1 MDTPV
6 PTRRGRRSPFGSL
19 LLGTPEQGRRVLR
32 VRVQV
37 LLTVLLVS
45 TNVIGAVIVVGVS
58 VLVVPGPAPN
68 DDLLLAAAIAIPVY
82 VGVAVLVGALW
93 GTAWALRAL
102 RWASE
107 GREPSE
113 QDRRR
118 ALRVPLRLTAIQ
130 GVLWATA
137 AGLFTVL
144 TVILQPDLWIAVALT
159 ASISGVVVCA
169 IAYLFSEFALR
180 PIAAR
185 ALSGHGP
192 PLDRGSGVRRRM
204 MLFWA
209 LGTAVPTAGLMV
221 VALLSFG
228 REDISLARLR
238 VIVLVLAGVVLVF
251 GAMITLLNARA
262 VVAPILAVRDA
273 LALVERGDLDVEV
286 VVYDGTELG
295 RLQAGFNEM
304 VTGMKERER
313 IRDLFGRHVGQEVAE
328 AAVRRE
334 VELGGE
340 VRTVS
345 VLFIDLVG
353 STSFADT
360 HRPAE
365 VVEVLNRFLAVVVDE
380 IDRGRG
386 LVNKFLGDGVLA
398 VFGAPVDHDDHAGA
412 ALAAARRMAARL
424 LDEVPEIR
432 AGVGVATG
440 EVVAG
445 NVGDAKRFEYTVIGD
460 AVNTAARLTELA
472 KEVEGCILVAC
483 TSVEAADGDEPTH
496 WVDYERV
503 TLRGRGEPTPT
514 AVLAP
519 QARATRSA

>member
-1 MDTPV
+1 MRGAV
-6 PTRRGRRSPFGSL
+6 RQRGRSNAFGSL
-19 LLGTPEQGRRVLR
+19 LLGSPDQGRRVLR
-32 VRVQV
+32 LRVQV
-37 LLTVLLVS
+37 MLTVLLVS
-45 TNVIGAVIVVGVS
+45 TNVIGAVVVVGLS
-58 VLVVPGPAPN
+58 VLVVPGPPPN
-68 DDLLLAAAIAIPVY
+68 GSLLLAAAIAIPVY
-82 VGVAVLVGALW
+82 VGVAVLVGAVW
-93 GTAWALRAL
+93 GTAWALKAL

-107 GREPSE
+107 GREPDE
-113 QDRRR
+113 RDRRR

-130 GVLWATA
+130 GALWATA
-137 AGLFTVL
+137 AVLFTTL

-159 ASISGVVVCA
+159 NGISGVVVCS

-209 LGTAVPTAGLMV
+209 LGTGVPTAGLV
-221 VALLSFG
+221 TVALLSFT
-228 REDISLARLR
+228 RDDISLERLR
-238 VIVLVLAGVVLVF
+238 VIILVIAGVVLVF
-251 GAMITLLNARA
+251 GALITLLNARA
-262 VVAPILAVRDA
+262 VVSPILAVRDA

-313 IRDLFGRHVGQEVAE
+313 IRDLFGRHVGQDVAE

-345 VLFIDLVG
+345 VLFIDIVG
-353 STSFADT
+353 STGFAVENEPT
-360 HRPAE
+360 A
-365 VVEVLNRFLAVVVDE
+365 VVDVLNRFFQVVVEE
-380 IDRGRG
+380 IDRGHG
-386 LVNKFLGDGVLA
+386 LVNKFMGDAVLA
-398 VFGAPVDHDDHAGA
+398 VFGAPVDHEDHAGA
-412 ALAAARRMAARL
+412 ALAAARRMASRL
-424 LDEVPEIR
+424 LDDVPEIR

-440 EVVAG
+440 EAVAG
-445 NVGDAKRFEYTVIGD
+445 NVGGAKRFEYTVIGD

-472 KEVEGCILVAC
+472 KEVPGCILTTRTTVA
-483 TSVEAADGDEPTH
+483 AADGDEARH
-496 WVDYERV
+496 WQDHEEL
-503 TLRGRGEPTPT
+503 TLRGRDT
-514 AVLAP
+514 ATATCVLAP
-519 QARATRSA
+519 QARDTRSA

>member
-1 MDTPV
+1 M
-6 PTRRGRRSPFGSL
+6 RGAVRQSGRSNAFGSW
-19 LLGTPEQGRRVLR
+19 LLGSPDQGRRVLR
-32 VRVQV
+32 LRVQV
-37 LLTVLLVS
+37 MLTVLLVS
-45 TNVIGAVIVVGVS
+45 TNVIGALVVVGLS
-58 VLVVPGPAPN
+58 VLVVPGPPPN
-68 DDLLLAAAIAIPVY
+68 ASLLLAAAIAIPVY
-82 VGVAVLVGALW
+82 VGVAVLVGAVW

-107 GREPSE
+107 GREPDE
-113 QDRRR
+113 RDRRR

-130 GVLWATA
+130 GALWATA
-137 AGLFTVL
+137 AALFTGL
-144 TVILQPDLWIAVALT
+144 TIVLQPDLWIAVALT
-159 ASISGVVVCA
+159 TGISGVVVCS

-209 LGTAVPTAGLMV
+209 LGTGVPTAGLV
-221 VALLSFG
+221 TVALLSFT
-228 REDISLARLR
+228 RDDISLERLR
-238 VIVLVLAGVVLVF
+238 VIIVVIAGVVLVF
-251 GAMITLLNARA
+251 GALITLLNARA
-262 VVAPILAVRDA
+262 VVSPILAVRDA

-313 IRDLFGRHVGQEVAE
+313 IRDLFGRHVGREVAD

-345 VLFIDLVG
+345 VLFIDIVG
-353 STSFADT
+353 STGFAVENEPT
-360 HRPAE
+360 A
-365 VVEVLNRFLAVVVDE
+365 VVDVLNRFFQVVVEE
-380 IDRGRG
+380 IDRGHG
-386 LVNKFLGDGVLA
+386 LVNKFMGDAVLA
-398 VFGAPVDHDDHAGA
+398 VFGAPVDHEDHAGA

-424 LDEVPEIR
+424 LEDVPEIR

-445 NVGDAKRFEYTVIGD
+445 NVGGSKRFEYTVIGD

-472 KEVEGCILVAC
+472 KEAPGCILAARA
-483 TSVEAADGDEPTH
+483 TVEAADDDESRH
-496 WVDYERV
+496 WQDHEEL
-503 TLRGRGEPTPT
+503 TLRGRSSATPT
-514 AVLAP
+514 CVLAP
-519 QARATRSA
+519 QARETRSA

>member
-1 MDTPV
+1 MRDV
-6 PTRRGRRSPFGSL
+6 VGRRGRGNAFGSF
-19 LLGTPEQGRRVLR
+19 LLGSPDQGRRVLR
-32 VRVQV
+32 LRVQV
-37 LLTVLLVS
+37 MLTVLLVS
-45 TNVIGAVIVVGVS
+45 TNVIGALVVVGLS
-58 VLVVPGPAPN
+58 MLVVPGPPPN
-68 DDLLLAAAIAIPVY
+68 SDLLLAAAIAIPVY
-82 VGVAVLVGALW
+82 VGVAVVVGAVW

-107 GREPSE
+107 GREPDE
-113 QDRRR
+113 RDRRR

-130 GVLWATA
+130 GGLWATA
-137 AGLFTVL
+137 ALLFTTL

-159 ASISGVVVCA
+159 NGISGVVVCS

-185 ALSGHGP
+185 ALMGHGP

-204 MLFWA
+204 MLFWS
-209 LGTAVPTAGLMV
+209 LGTGVPTAGLFT
-221 VALLSFG
+221 VAILSFT
-228 REDISLARLR
+228 RDDISLERLR
-238 VIVLVLAGVVLVF
+238 VIILVIAGVVLTF
-251 GAMITLLNARA
+251 GALITLLNARA

-313 IRDLFGRHVGQEVAE
+313 IRDLFGRHVGQEVAD

-340 VRTVS
+340 IRTVS
-345 VLFIDLVG
+345 VLFIDIVG
-353 STSFADT
+353 STGFAVDNEPT
-360 HRPAE
+360 E
-365 VVEVLNRFLAVVVDE
+365 VVEVLNRFFAVVVDE
-380 IDRGRG
+380 IDRARG
-386 LVNKFLGDGVLA
+386 LVNKFMGDAVLA
-398 VFGAPVDHDDHAGA
+398 VFGAPVEHEDHAGA
-412 ALAAARRMAARL
+412 ALAAARRMAERL
-424 LDEVPEIR
+424 LEEVPEIR
-432 AGVGVATG
+432 AGIGVSTG
-440 EVVAG
+440 EAVAG

-472 KEVEGCILVAC
+472 KDVEGCILVTR
-483 TSVEAADGDEPTH
+483 TSVETAGGDEAAH
-496 WVDYERV
+496 WVHHEDV
-503 TLRGRGEPTPT
+503 TLRGRSTTT
-514 AVLAP
+514 ATSVLAP